1 MEKKYR
7 TEKEGDMLRIIA
19 LKDFSNV
26 KKGDRGG
33 RIECKDNL
41 SQEGDCWVY
50 EGASVYD
57 KAEVSG
63 NAVVEGYAGVYG
75 NARVYER
82 AIISGAASV
91 SGEAQI
97 SGDAR
102 VFGHAKV
109 FNWAQVSGNAWVC
122 GEAEVS
128 GYAKV
133 YENANVYENV
143 AVCGNGRV
151 SGNAKVCG
159 LAWVCRTAKVSGN
172 IKLWSTKRS
181 HITTPIKDSK
191 DHTIFVIK
199 QRFCIY
205 PSNIKDV
212 IDIEKEDFSIVE
224 ENYLKNIQTIRQLYG
239 KEI

>member
-50 EGASVYD
+50 ENAGIYD
-57 KAEVSG
+57 RAEVCG
-63 NAVVEGYAGVYG
+63 NAVVEGYASVYD

-91 SGEAQI
+91 SG
-97 SGDAR
+97 DAR
-102 VFGHAKV
+102 VFGNAKV
-109 FNWAQVSGNAWVC
+109 YNWAQVYGKAQIY

-128 GYAKV
+128 GYAKI
-133 YENANVYENV
+133 YENAKVYENV
-143 AVCGNGRV
+143 AVCGNACV
-151 SGNAKVCG
+151 SGNARICG
-159 LAWVCRTAKVSGN
+159 VAWVCRTAKVSGN
-172 IKLWSTKRS
+172 VKLWSTKRS
-181 HITTPIKDSK
+181 HITTPINDSK
-191 DHTIFVIK
+191 DHTILVIK
-199 QRFCIY
+199 QRFRIY

-212 IDIEKEDFSIVE
+212 IDIEKEDFSIIE
-224 ENYLKNIQTIRQLYG
+224 ENFLKNIQTIRQLYV
-239 KEI
+239 EEV